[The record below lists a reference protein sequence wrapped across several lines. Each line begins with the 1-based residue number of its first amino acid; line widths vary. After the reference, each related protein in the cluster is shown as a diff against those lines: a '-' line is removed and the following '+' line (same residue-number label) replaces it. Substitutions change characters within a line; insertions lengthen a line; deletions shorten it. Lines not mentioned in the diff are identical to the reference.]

1 MRTVRVTSSPWDP
14 LAPPRGDVALA
25 SWPPL
30 RYGVRVLP
38 QPWSVPLD
46 PLLIAG
52 VLLAAAVA
60 VLSLRAAGAQ
70 RGRWRR
76 SAAPAAALV
85 LTVAWISPLQTLAA
99 HYLLTAHLVQISLV
113 MGVVPPLLLLGLPD
127 RGVRLPAWLRRGA
140 RVLVHP
146 VTGMIAINAAFFG
159 WHLTGAYDVSL
170 RNQELY
176 ALQQLSLLAASV
188 LFWWPIVV
196 PLGERRVLSRWATLG
211 YILVA
216 TIPQTFGGITVAL
229 AKHAL
234 FSSYTAAPRVLGL
247 GVMTDQQIA
256 GACIALVS
264 KIALFTAFSII
275 FMRMLNEPAAD
286 DDGGDDGGGGGGRR
300 RGTDTPSPRPSGSVP
315 WLADINAGRT
325 VPEPA
330 IARVRIRVPAE
341 PGSRR
346 G

>member
-1 MRTVRVTSSPWDP
+1 
-14 LAPPRGDVALA
+14 VALA
-25 SWPPL
+25 SWRRL

-38 QPWSVPLD
+38 PPWSVPVD
-46 PLLIAG
+46 PLLVAG
-52 VLLAAAVA
+52 LMAAAAVGLVSA
-60 VLSLRAAGAQ
+60 RAQGAE

-76 SAAPAAALV
+76 SAGVVAALV
-85 LTVAWISPLQTLAA
+85 LAAAWVSPLQTLAS
-99 HYLLTAHLVQISLV
+99 HYLLTAHWIQLILV

-127 RGVRLPAWLRRGA
+127 RGFRLPAWLRGCA

-146 VTGMIAINAAFFG
+146 VSGMIAINAAFVA
-159 WHLTGAYDVSL
+159 WHVPGAYELSL

-176 ALQQLSLLAASV
+176 GLQQLSLLAASL

-196 PLGERRVLSRWATLG
+196 PLGDRRVLSRWATLG

-229 AKHAL
+229 AKHTL
-234 FSSYTAAPRVLGL
+234 YPTYELAPRVFGL

-264 KIALFTAFSII
+264 KIALFTAFSVI
-275 FMRMLNEPAAD
+275 FMRMLNEPAS
-286 DDGGDDGGGGGGRR
+286 DGGDDGGGGGGWR

-315 WLADINAGRT
+315 WLDDINAGRT

-330 IARVRIRVPAE
+330 PVRGRIRVPAA